1 MQNGLMELMW
11 KSGHISG
18 SSAAY
23 VEELY
28 EEFLMDP
35 LLISEQ
41 WRKYFESLSAP
52 NGDDHSDVSH
62 AQIKKQFKV
71 LGKPVGTLER

>member
-23 VEELY
+23 VE
-28 EEFLMDP
+28 
-35 LLISEQ
+35 
-41 WRKYFESLSAP
+41 
-52 NGDDHSDVSH
+52 
-62 AQIKKQFKV
+62 
-71 LGKPVGTLER
+71 